1 MEDRRRTRSQGLPE
15 GTQLIQW
22 DSVQDPVRIERELA
36 GAHRQAREASTATSR
51 GERVIDN
58 SKIMQETEAQPRG
71 TVRMPRSGE
80 ILPNKQGPELHTDVM
95 PKPGE
100 ISPSQIEERGPRGA
114 TERVD
119 EIPPREPNEV
129 MDLVAMEEGAVARTP
144 NENTHSKLK
153 GQKGPQEEENLLNKS
168 PQIDTAQHYLDDN
181 FSDVMRSSALG
192 SNVSSLFNTTT
203 FTTTHS
209 KQKVTLDWILP
220 DGRNSQLETLQDK
233 HITDFPAPGG
243 TTGAMLVH
251 LPDLEPFY
259 NTKEFLVDLQS
270 GELFVKLNG
279 KWHPAGLTCEK
290 RNFKVDGLMALIQHA
305 SIRLK
310 NKIYGRKEDQMAV
323 LTLDP
328 TEAQPPPLP
337 FIPSIANYT
346 LHSKPMS
353 PAMRKNYIKDRA
365 QAAVTYITEYGN
377 TALWSLEN
385 LVPLHKLMQCL
396 QVVFGRVDAVRKA
409 VDEAIENDDEIRRK
423 KCMRYLKPPKRF
435 PIPEDMESE
444 ETATWINWIHME
456 TQALLEDLNK
466 EIKLQNTADDPF
478 TKHIIYAP
486 TQSTQKP
493 REFHDNQEPVRKQ
506 KASSEIPPS
515 RQERQIEE
523 KLASP
528 LLTENTSKPLPQR
541 TNN

>member
-1 MEDRRRTRSQGLPE
+1 M
-15 GTQLIQW
+15 
-22 DSVQDPVRIERELA
+22 
-36 GAHRQAREASTATSR
+36 HRQAREVSTATSR

-58 SKIMQETEAQPRG
+58 NKISQETEAQPRG
-71 TVRMPRSGE
+71 TVRTPQLGKIS
-80 ILPNKQGPELHTDVM
+80 PNKQGQEFHTDVM
-95 PKPGE
+95 PKPGD
-100 ISPSQIEERGPRGA
+100 ISPGRKEENSLRGA

-129 MDLVAMEEGAVARTP
+129 TDLMAMEEGAVAQTP
-144 NENTHSKLK
+144 NENTRSKSK
-153 GQKGPQEEENLLNKS
+153 GEKGPQEEENLLNKS
-168 PQIDTAQHYLDDN
+168 PQMDTAQHYLDDN
-181 FSDVMRSSALG
+181 FSDEMRSSALG

-203 FTTTHS
+203 FITTHS
-209 KQKVTLDWILP
+209 EQKVTLDWILP
-220 DGRNSQLETLQDK
+220 DGKNSQLETLRDK
-233 HITDFPAPGG
+233 HIMDFPAPGG
-243 TTGAMLVH
+243 NTGVMLVY

-290 RNFKVDGLMALIQHA
+290 RNFEVDSLMALIQHA

-310 NKIYGRKEDQMAV
+310 NKIYGRKEEQTAV

-353 PAMRKNYIKDRA
+353 PAMRKSYIKDRA

-377 TALWSLEN
+377 TTLWSLEN
-385 LVPLHKLMQCL
+385 LVPLHKLIQHL
-396 QVVFGRVDAVRKA
+396 QVMFGRVDAVRKA
-409 VDEAIENDDEIRRK
+409 FDKVIENDDEIRRK
-423 KCMRYLKPPKRF
+423 KCMHYLKPPKRF

-456 TQALLEDLNK
+456 TQALLEDIN
-466 EIKLQNTADDPF
+466 EQIKLQNTADDLF
-478 TKHIIYAP
+478 TKHIVYAP

-493 REFHDNQEPVRKQ
+493 REFYDNQEPVRKQ
-506 KASSEIPPS
+506 KANSEIPPN
-515 RQERQIEE
+515 RHERQIEE

-528 LLTENTSKPLPQR
+528 LPTENTSKPLPQR

>member
-1 MEDRRRTRSQGLPE
+1 MT
-15 GTQLIQW
+15 
-22 DSVQDPVRIERELA
+22 
-36 GAHRQAREASTATSR
+36 
-51 GERVIDN
+51 
-58 SKIMQETEAQPRG
+58 
-71 TVRMPRSGE
+71 
-80 ILPNKQGPELHTDVM
+80 
-95 PKPGE
+95 
-100 ISPSQIEERGPRGA
+100 
-114 TERVD
+114 
-119 EIPPREPNEV
+119 
-129 MDLVAMEEGAVARTP
+129 DLVAMEEGARAQTP
-144 NENTHSKLK
+144 AKVTYSDSRKVY
-153 GQKGPQEEENLLNKS
+153 GPQGDKNLQQKS
-168 PQIDTAQHYLDDN
+168 PQIDMAQHYLDDN

-192 SNVSSLFNTTT
+192 SNVSSSFNTTT

-209 KQKVTLDWILP
+209 QQKVTLDWILP
-220 DGRNSQLETLQDK
+220 DGKNSQLITLRAK
-233 HITDFPAPGG
+233 NITDFPAPGG
-243 TTGAMLVH
+243 NTGAMLVY
-251 LPDLEPFY
+251 LLDLEQFH

-279 KWHPAGLTCEK
+279 KWHPAGLMCGK

-310 NKIYGRKEDQMAV
+310 NKIYGRKEEQTAV

-328 TEAQPPPLP
+328 TEAQPPLLP
-337 FIPSIANYT
+337 FIPSVANYM

-353 PAMRKNYIKDRA
+353 PAMSKNYIKDRA

-385 LVPLHKLMQCL
+385 LVPLHKLMQHL

-409 VDEAIENDDEIRRK
+409 VDEVIENDDEIRRK
-423 KCMRYLKPPKRF
+423 KCMRYLKPPKIF

-486 TQSTQKP
+486 AQSTQKP
-493 REFHDNQEPVRKQ
+493 MEFHDNQKPVRKQ
-506 KASSEIPPS
+506 KTNSEISPS
-515 RQERQIEE
+515 RHE
-523 KLASP
+523 
-528 LLTENTSKPLPQR
+528 
-541 TNN
+541 